1 METLGTVLVHEPD
14 PEVRRKI
21 QAVLRREKVVFTS
34 EKTTVTDDPAL
45 EPPVALVVDVD
56 RTDASGFEIVLRLK
70 CLHNI
75 PVVVITENPP
85 FTGKGPHLSEAL
97 RPQDVGVLRER
108 LAAVLEEQSV
118 LRAFQHEFA
127 AARAA
132 MSKRSTHD
140 STEVEDAALASV
152 GFPVDAALNPKPIAR
167 RAAHFERLRR
177 TSLTTEEAAKRLHV
191 NTSRIRQRLTAKPP
205 QLYGIRQGSEW
216 RLPAFQFGEDGLVPS
231 IEAVIA
237 KLPSDLDP
245 VAVELWFRSPH
256 VDLVHGGERL
266 SPLDW
271 LSQGLAVQPLAE
283 LAEHL

>member
-21 QAVLRREKVVFTS
+21 RAVLRREKVVFTS
-34 EKTTVTDDPAL
+34 EGPDARDDPTL
-45 EPPVALVVDVD
+45 EPPDALVVDVD
-56 RTDASGFEIVLRLK
+56 RSDATGFEDVLRLQY
-70 CLHNI
+70 LHDI
-75 PVVVITENPP
+75 PVVVITANPP
-85 FTGKGPHLSEAL
+85 FPGKGAHRSEAL

-108 LAAVLEEQSV
+108 LAAVLEERTA
-118 LRAFQHEFA
+118 LRAFRHEFA

-132 MSKRSTHD
+132 LSKGSTRD

-167 RAAHFERLRR
+167 RAAHFEQLRR
-177 TSLTTEEAAKRLHV
+177 TSLTTEDAAKRLHV
-191 NTSRIRQRLTAKPP
+191 NTSRVRQRLTAKPP

-216 RLPAFQFGEDGLVPS
+216 RLPAFQFGEDGLVPN
-231 IEAVIA
+231 IERVIV
-237 KLPSDLDP
+237 KLPADMDP

-256 VDLVHGGERL
+256 VDLVHGGEHL

-271 LSQGLAVQPLAE
+271 LSRGLAVQPLAE
-283 LAEHL
+283 LAEQL